1 MYIDYDN
8 CLVSLIS
15 SIEKHY
21 GLDTSHSSLTALDKL
36 LDHSYKISYCF
47 YLTEWEHPS

>member
-36 LDHSYKISYCF
+36 LDHSYKKYHTAFI
-47 YLTEWEHPS
+47 